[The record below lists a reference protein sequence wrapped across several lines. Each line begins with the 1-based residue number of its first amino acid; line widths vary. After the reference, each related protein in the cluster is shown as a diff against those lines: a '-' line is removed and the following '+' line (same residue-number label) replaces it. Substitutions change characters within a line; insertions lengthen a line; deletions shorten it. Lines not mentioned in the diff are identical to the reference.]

1 MCFHQKPLYLLWHLL
16 SPLEIFR
23 CHYVTTAFFQ
33 NSPPGI
39 DLSKDTLAPLKSKP
53 SCQHILMA
61 FFGGKTGDISGP
73 GRCRDHACV
82 CSESFGNLLL
92 FIVVPWR
99 QYWIQHHRDISSE
112 PEFPFMV
119 ILGKLLD
126 LLETL
131 FLHLSKGGQ
140 IVLWRLNCVIYK
152 CLAYDKLSTNE
163 YSLLLLL

>member
-23 CHYVTTAFFQ
+23 CHYVTAAFFQ

-92 FIVVPWR
+92 FIVVPWG

-112 PEFPFMV
+112 PESAVSFHGD
-119 ILGKLLD
+119 LGKVAWSFRNFVSSSVKRRTD
-126 LLETL
+126 CAM
-131 FLHLSKGGQ
+131 K
-140 IVLWRLNCVIYK
+140 I
-152 CLAYDKLSTNE
+152 KLRHI
-163 YSLLLLL
+163 